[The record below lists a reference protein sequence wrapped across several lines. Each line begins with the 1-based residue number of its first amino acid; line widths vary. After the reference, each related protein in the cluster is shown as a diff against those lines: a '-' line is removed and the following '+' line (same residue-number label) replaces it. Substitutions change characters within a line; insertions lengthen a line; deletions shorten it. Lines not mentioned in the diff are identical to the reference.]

1 VVHGLF
7 IGTDSGEG
15 WMVAIYI
22 ACAVAVGLAVLAR
35 IVAVLVRTRRN
46 HRYAQ
51 QRGTHRSYGPES
63 GVERA
68 ARHAH
73 RTPANSGSRG
83 RS

>member
-1 VVHGLF
+1 VPGLF
-7 IGTDSGEG
+7 IGTDSSQG
-15 WMVAIYI
+15 WMVAIYL
-22 ACAVAVGLAVLAR
+22 ACVVAVGLAVLAR
-35 IVAVLVRTRRN
+35 VVAVLARRRRN

-51 QRGTHRSYGPES
+51 QRGTHRSYAAEY